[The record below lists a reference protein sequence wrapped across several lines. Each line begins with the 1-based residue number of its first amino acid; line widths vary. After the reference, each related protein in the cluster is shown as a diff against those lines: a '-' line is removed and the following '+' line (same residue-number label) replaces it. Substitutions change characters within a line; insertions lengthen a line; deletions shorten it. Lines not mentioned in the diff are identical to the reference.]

1 MISRVHSSILSGI
14 DAVNCEVEAD
24 VTDGNEPITKL
35 VGMADTAVKESVSR
49 IQAAL
54 RNSGYRWPGMKV
66 TINLAP
72 VDVKSITRRHNFP
85 YSRYLHEN
93 NLRFLHQF

>member
-1 MISRVHSSILSGI
+1 MIPRVHSSVLSGI

-24 VTDGNEPITKL
+24 VTDANEPITKL

-54 RNSGYRWPGMKV
+54 RNSGYRWSGMKQGWA
-66 TINLAP
+66 AP
-72 VDVKSITRRHNFP
+72 KGAAH
-85 YSRYLHEN
+85 
-93 NLRFLHQF
+93 LRFLLAMPGIHLRRVKGKVIV